1 MELGALP
8 RRTGGGVVSPLRG
21 GADDIASETD
31 RWRLQHQQQPFGV
44 LTVAADNEDIAR
56 RHALAA
62 LRVEQQEW
70 AGRLNVVLEQTV
82 AENFILTSMV
92 GMTVRLATY
101 VLPYTQAAN
110 AAAAKR
116 RPSSAS
122 SRREG
127 RLSTKSCAASQ
138 QLTMVL

>member
-1 MELGALP
+1 M
-8 RRTGGGVVSPLRG
+8 
-21 GADDIASETD
+21 
-31 RWRLQHQQQPFGV
+31 
-44 LTVAADNEDIAR
+44 
-56 RHALAA
+56 
-62 LRVEQQEW
+62 